1 MLYNGNN
8 ICVFYGNNSW
18 SYTPLGKVD
27 GKTADELKAF
37 FGTGTISVTYSE
49 TIKGMKRVIVISTSL
64 RRGSNSDMLAD
75 KFLEG
80 AKAAGNDV
88 EKISLVGKDIQFCK
102 GCFACQKLGRCV
114 IKDDVNDIMAK
125 VLEADVVCWAT
136 PIYYYEMSGQ
146 MKTLIDRMNALYPLD
161 YKFRDVYLLTTAAE
175 DEEETPK
182 RAEAGLTGW
191 IDCFPK
197 SRLAGTLFCGGV
209 NDPREIEGN
218 AKLQDAFELG
228 KVV

>member
-1 MLYNGNN
+1 
-8 ICVFYGNNSW
+8 
-18 SYTPLGKVD
+18 
-27 GKTADELKAF
+27 
-37 FGTGTISVTYSE
+37 
-49 TIKGMKRVIVISTSL
+49 MKRVIVLSTSL

-75 KFLEG
+75 RFVEG
-80 AKAAGNDV
+80 ALSAGNDV
-88 EKISLVGKDIQFCK
+88 EKVSLVGKDIQFCR

-146 MKTLIDRMNALYPLD
+146 MKTLIDRLNSMYPLD

-175 DEEETPK
+175 DEEDTPK

-209 NDPREIEGN
+209 NEAREIEGS

-228 KVV
+228 KAV